1 VVQGCSD
8 ILQWSQDHRLE
19 FPDLSDLAKN
29 ARNTFCVMAIGA
41 ASELVFIIDGHVVN
55 STRINLKSSPVY
67 GILFFNSAV
76 KLREKP

>member
-1 VVQGCSD
+1 
-8 ILQWSQDHRLE
+8 
-19 FPDLSDLAKN
+19 
-29 ARNTFCVMAIGA
+29 MAIGA

-76 KLREKP
+76 KLREKPWRLTERFHIFTL